1 MWKIMCLILKISPL
15 LHISKKCAS
24 HFGRDPVN
32 EKINSLRKL
41 KHGTLTENSQ
51 MKINSLRK
59 LKHGYLIHTWLDNAF
74 QGTVV
79 HQAVMPSLHA
89 DWRLTWN
96 YGHSPLNLY
105 DKALRLYIQSLLYHI
120 RLSPSCKFLTPKLT
134 HYTRKP

>member
-1 MWKIMCLILKISPL
+1 MCLILKISPL

-41 KHGTLTENSQ
+41 THG
-51 MKINSLRK
+51 IP
-59 LKHGYLIHTWLDNAF
+59 LIHTLLDNAF

-89 DWRLTWN
+89 DGRLT
-96 YGHSPLNLY
+96 
-105 DKALRLYIQSLLYHI
+105 
-120 RLSPSCKFLTPKLT
+120 
-134 HYTRKP
+134 